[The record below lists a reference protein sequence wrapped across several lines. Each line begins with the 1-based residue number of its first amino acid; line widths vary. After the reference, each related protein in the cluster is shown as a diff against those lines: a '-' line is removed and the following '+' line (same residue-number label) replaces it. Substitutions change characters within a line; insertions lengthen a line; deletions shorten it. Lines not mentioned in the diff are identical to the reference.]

1 MFFKCFLKR
10 HYSITTLIK
19 QALSALYTNNLHSQ
33 NPKEGL
39 RETAKI
45 EDMLMQLQF
54 TWKEFYF

>member
-1 MFFKCFLKR
+1 M
-10 HYSITTLIK
+10 K

-54 TWKEFYF
+54 TWKKFYL